1 MFEYRKNGKQLSFFF
16 FCSERICLKAKYLFT
31 SYVSTK
37 AMKPSGNAM
46 AYETMAANSPSE
58 DSSVDTSNTDAR
70 DCRCLTACSS
80 KSPITPFRLKVKV
93 INRFFI

>member
-1 MFEYRKNGKQLSFFF
+1 MAKENKLY
-16 FCSERICLKAKYLFT
+16 CSERICLKAKYLLT

-58 DSSVDTSNTDAR
+58 DSSIETSKTEAR
-70 DCRCLTACSS
+70 D
-80 KSPITPFRLKVKV
+80 
-93 INRFFI
+93 